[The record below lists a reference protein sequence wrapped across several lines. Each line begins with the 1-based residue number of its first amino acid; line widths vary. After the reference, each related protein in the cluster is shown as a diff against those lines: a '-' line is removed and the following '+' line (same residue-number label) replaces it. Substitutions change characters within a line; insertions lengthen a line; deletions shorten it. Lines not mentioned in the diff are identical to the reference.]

1 MLDLSFFT
9 TLKLGWLNAWIPA
22 FGMVLIQLVYMAIF
36 RKVGKRA
43 VDTSWYT
50 PRDKF
55 WAMVSTFLQ
64 IVLLVLS
71 IFVPFKLG
79 TAWFLIGSTIFALS
93 FAAFIWSFHSYG
105 IDPAGKTI
113 KSGIYRWSR
122 NPMYFFFFAGMF
134 GTCIASASLWLLIVI
149 VPFVIATHF
158 TILGEE
164 RYCAE
169 TYGKEYLEYKAK
181 TPRYLLIR

>member
-22 FGMVLIQLVYMAIF
+22 FGMVVIQFVYMALF
-36 RKVGKRA
+36 REVGKRA

-71 IFVPFKLG
+71 IFVPFK
-79 TAWFLIGSTIFALS
+79 
-93 FAAFIWSFHSYG
+93 
-105 IDPAGKTI
+105 
-113 KSGIYRWSR
+113 
-122 NPMYFFFFAGMF
+122 
-134 GTCIASASLWLLIVI
+134 
-149 VPFVIATHF
+149 
-158 TILGEE
+158 
-164 RYCAE
+164 
-169 TYGKEYLEYKAK
+169 
-181 TPRYLLIR
+181 

>member
-22 FGMVLIQLVYMAIF
+22 FGMVVIQFVYMGLF
-36 RKVGKRA
+36 REVGKRA

-79 TAWFLIGSTIFALS
+79 TAWFLIGSTTFALS

-122 NPMYFFFFAGMF
+122 NPMYFFFFTGMLGNLYCF
-134 GTCIASASLWLLIVI
+134 GLALAAHRHCSLRHRDALHHPWRRALLR
-149 VPFVIATHF
+149 TN
-158 TILGEE
+158 LWE
-164 RYCAE
+164 RVF
-169 TYGKEYLEYKAK
+169 GVQG
-181 TPRYLLIR
+181 

>member
-22 FGMVLIQLVYMAIF
+22 FGMVLIQFVYMALF
-36 RKVGKRA
+36 RETGKRA

-50 PRDKF
+50 ASDRL
-55 WAMVSTFLQ
+55 WASVSSCLQ
-64 IVLLVLS
+64 ITLLVLS
-71 IFVPFKLG
+71 VFVPFKLG
-79 TAWFLIGSTIFALS
+79 TTWFVTGNAIFVLS
-93 FAAFIWSFHSYG
+93 LAAFIWAFHSYG

-164 RYCAE
+164 RYCAQ
-169 TYGKEYLEYKAK
+169 TYEKEYLEYKAK